1 MNYIDEV
8 WLEVIIMG
16 EYLFNLTLS
25 KSTRTIIYTHS
36 RLLKLWFYL
45 PKSSWITPKIALG
58 WNRVQ
63 LGRTQSNSFK
73 ITSLDRVHEFNSV
86 CNFFFWKQC
95 RQKRNMVHPKK
106 PIWTKPNQAKL
117 GSLQS
122 LLTLFDPMRL
132 RLRSY
137 DGQQWVGD
145 NRRSFTTNWFV
156 SPWWLGYL
164 ICQSRARLVWR
175 LRWKLIWRNHPH

>member
-86 CNFFFWKQC
+86 CNFFFLKTVQTKTKHGPS
-95 RQKRNMVHPKK
+95 QKTHMNQTQSGKTRFITI
-106 PIWTKPNQAKL
+106 PINL
-117 GSLQS
+117 I
-122 LLTLFDPMRL
+122 
-132 RLRSY
+132 RSY
-137 DGQQWVGD
+137 EAAIEKL
-145 NRRSFTTNWFV
+145 RRATM
-156 SPWWLGYL
+156 
-164 ICQSRARLVWR
+164 SRWQPTV
-175 LRWKLIWRNHPH
+175 IHD